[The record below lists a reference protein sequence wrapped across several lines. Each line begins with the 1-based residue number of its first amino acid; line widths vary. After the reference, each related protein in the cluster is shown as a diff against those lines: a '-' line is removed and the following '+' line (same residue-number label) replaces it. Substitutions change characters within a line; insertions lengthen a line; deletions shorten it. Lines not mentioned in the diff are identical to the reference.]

1 MSETRE
7 ISFWAVRIDA
17 NYMVQGQV
25 FELCMKETSS
35 ISRVT
40 SQVAQRFN
48 YAENSVRIWKINTA
62 VLPPADEAD
71 GLEESQSLSAMAFD
85 TFLKELRNNPKLVQ
99 PLRNT
104 AKVSKHFEDDE
115 DVLQAIALID
125 GEVPL
130 LSAIS

>member
-1 MSETRE
+1 
-7 ISFWAVRIDA
+7 
-17 NYMVQGQV
+17 
-25 FELCMKETSS
+25 MKETSS

-40 SQVAQRFN
+40 SQVAREFN
-48 YAENSVRIWKINTA
+48 FTRDSVRIWKINTA

-104 AKVSKHFEDDE
+104 AKVSDHFKDDE

-125 GEVPL
+125 GEVSL
-130 LSAIS
+130 LSAMS